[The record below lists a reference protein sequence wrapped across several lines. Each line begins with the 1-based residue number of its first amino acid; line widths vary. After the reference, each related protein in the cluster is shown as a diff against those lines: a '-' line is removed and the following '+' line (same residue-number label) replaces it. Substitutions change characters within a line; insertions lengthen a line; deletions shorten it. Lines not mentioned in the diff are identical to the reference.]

1 MFTFEHV
8 AIMVKNMD
16 ESIHFYEQVFGFEV
30 RFRKKRADREMTFLY
45 MKNAPEIEIE
55 LIQDIDPVG
64 EYHTTGVV
72 HHLAFR
78 VENLE
83 NALDYVNE
91 NSSLAVSPEVKP
103 AGEGR
108 MVLFEGL
115 NGEILQLIEKTSA

>member
-55 LIQDIDPVG
+55 LIQDIDPVD

-91 NSSLAVSPEVKP
+91 NSSLAVSAEVKP

>member
-1 MFTFEHV
+1 MFIFEHV
-8 AIMVKNMD
+8 AIMVKNME
-16 ESIHFYEQVFGFEV
+16 ESIQFYEQVFGLKV
-30 RFRKKRADREMTFLY
+30 RFRKKRTDREMTFLY

-64 EYHTTGVV
+64 EYSTTGVV

-78 VENLE
+78 VEDLE
-83 NALDYVNE
+83 KAIDYVNE
-91 NSSLAVSPEVKP
+91 KSTLAISPEIKP

-115 NGEILQLIEKTSA
+115 NGEILQLIEKSSS